1 MAAAVHAPSLD
12 DMPTIVIAGG
22 GIAGLEALIALHGHL
37 RSSAR
42 IELLE
47 ANTDLVERQRAVSEP
62 FGGGPVRRFD
72 LVRIAADHGAHLRPD
87 RLAAV
92 DAQARRVRTVRGD
105 TLDYDAL
112 LVAVGATPDM
122 AIPGALTFSGPRDV
136 GAFAA
141 LLADLDAGRVQRI
154 AFALPTAV
162 SWALPLYELALM
174 TGEHVRARGLEG
186 VGLVLVTPERSPLE
200 AFGPRIASHIWSLLA
215 ERGIG
220 VCTRSTPLRAGPGG
234 LLVAHREPVQA
245 ERIVALPRLVG
256 PWIGGLPHDGDG
268 FLATDEHGAVLG
280 TEAVWA
286 AGDGTAFPL
295 KQGGLAAQQAGAAA
309 SAIARA
315 LGADVPE
322 EPFRPVLRG
331 MLLDPAG
338 SRFLDSTRGDLPT
351 TPLWWPPAKVA
362 APHLSAYLAPHASAV
377 EEPTEEI
384 DVGALLLGLAERH
397 ATVGEDALALRCLN
411 AAAQVRGALPPHA
424 AARRD
429 ELAGAR

>member
-1 MAAAVHAPSLD
+1 MARGLRAPSLG

-37 RSSAR
+37 GSTAR

-47 ANTDLVERQRAVSEP
+47 ANTDLVERQHSVSEP

-87 RLAAV
+87 RLASV
-92 DAQARRVRTVRGD
+92 DPEARRVRTVRGD

-112 LVAVGATPDM
+112 LVAVGATTDM

-136 GAFAA
+136 GAVAA
-141 LLADLDAGRVQRI
+141 LLADLDAGRVQRV
-154 AFALPTAV
+154 AFAVPTTV
-162 SWALPLYELALM
+162 TWALPLYELALM
-174 TGEHVRARGLEG
+174 TGEHVRTHGLED
-186 VGLVLVTPERSPLE
+186 VGLVLVTPERTPLE

-215 ERGIG
+215 ERGIA
-220 VCTRSTPLRAGPGG
+220 VCTHAVPLRAGPGG
-234 LLVAHREPVQA
+234 LIMAHREPVQA
-245 ERIVALPRLVG
+245 ERIVSLPRLIG
-256 PWIGGLPHDGDG
+256 PWIGGLPHDEQG

-309 SAIARA
+309 SAIARS
-315 LGADVPE
+315 LGADVPP

-331 MLLDPAG
+331 LLLDPAG
-338 SRFLDSTRGDLPT
+338 PRFLDSSRGDAPT
-351 TPLWWPPAKVA
+351 TPLWWPPTKVA
-362 APHLSAYLAPHASAV
+362 APHLSEYLAPGATDAAQ
-377 EEPTEEI
+377 PTEEI
-384 DVGALLLGLAERH
+384 DVGDLLLGLAERH
-397 ATVGEDALALRCLN
+397 ATVGEDTLALRCLD
-411 AAAQVRGALPPHA
+411 AAAQVRGTLPPAA

-429 ELAGAR
+429 ELAAAR